1 MQENIHNIITLN
13 PSEIVKWCRERK
25 ESLHYS
31 NAKLS
36 ELSGVPI
43 GTIDRIMAGKY
54 TEYKYS
60 SIQPIV
66 SCLLGYGEET
76 PEPKSNS
83 EQSKY
88 YYDTINGYKLVVE
101 NKNKELEQLH
111 KAYDT
116 LYTAKEFL
124 KKENDQKEEHIKF
137 LEGVITDLKG
147 KIK

>member
-1 MQENIHNIITLN
+1 MPENINNIITLN

-66 SCLLGYGEET
+66 SCLLGYGEDT

-116 LYTAKEFL
+116 LYIAKEFL

-137 LEGVITDLKG
+137 LEGIITDLKG